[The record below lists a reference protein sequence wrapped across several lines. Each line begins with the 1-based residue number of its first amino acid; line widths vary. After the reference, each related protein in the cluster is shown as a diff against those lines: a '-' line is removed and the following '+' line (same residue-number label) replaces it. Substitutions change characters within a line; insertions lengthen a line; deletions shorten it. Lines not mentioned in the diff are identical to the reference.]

1 MLLDIL
7 CRNKKTFAILLLSM
21 ALLSLVYYFTPF
33 FNVMFLKA
41 MCQAK
46 IKIFFKKF
54 QKSLLKE
61 N

>member
-1 MLLDIL
+1 M
-7 CRNKKTFAILLLSM
+7 S
-21 ALLSLVYYFTPF
+21 YYFIDRYTYKF
-33 FNVMFLKA
+33 KVINLVKKIKVWFILMA